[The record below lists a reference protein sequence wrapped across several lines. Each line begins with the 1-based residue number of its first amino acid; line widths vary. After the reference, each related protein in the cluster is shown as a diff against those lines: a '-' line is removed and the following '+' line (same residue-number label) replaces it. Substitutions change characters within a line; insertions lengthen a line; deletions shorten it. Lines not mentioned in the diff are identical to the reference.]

1 MSNIVSR
8 RWLAAL
14 AVAVAASATA
24 ADLDAERPFLCAV
37 AEVYE
42 CSLDEGCVDLS
53 TDEINVPAILRID
66 FAKGEIHGV
75 LDDGATRQSKA
86 LNKQVLESKLMMQG
100 IEQGYEDERDGSGW
114 SLAVTQDTKE
124 MVLTSS
130 TDESG
135 FVMLGSCVQ
144 E

>member
-1 MSNIVSR
+1 MFNISR
-8 RWLAAL
+8 IWPAAL
-14 AVAVAASATA
+14 AIALAAPVPA
-24 ADLDAERPFLCAV
+24 ADLDGDRPFLCAV

-42 CSLDEGCVDLS
+42 CSLDEGCTDLS
-53 TDEINVPAILRID
+53 TDEVNVPAILRID
-66 FAKGEIHGV
+66 FGKGEINGV

-86 LNKQVLESKLMMQG
+86 LNKQVLETKLIMQG

-135 FVMLGSCVQ
+135 LVMLGSCIQ

>member
-1 MSNIVSR
+1 MFEYSR
-8 RWLAAL
+8 IWPAAL
-14 AVAVAASATA
+14 AIAFAAPVPA
-24 ADLDAERPFLCAV
+24 ADLDGDRPFLCAV

-42 CSLDEGCVDLS
+42 CSLDEGCTDLS
-53 TDEINVPAILRID
+53 TDEVNVPAILRID
-66 FAKGEIHGV
+66 FAKGEINGA

-86 LNKQVLESKLMMQG
+86 LNKQVLEGKLIMQG

-114 SLAVTQDTKE
+114 SLAVTLDTKE